1 MSIIPQLL
9 KKWKKIFWGT
19 LHVEVKLG
27 LLYDKQH
34 EDFDSME
41 FNFLISNLS
50 EIEEFSLR
58 GGSRPVKAGKIMN

>member
-1 MSIIPQLL
+1 M
-9 KKWKKIFWGT
+9 
-19 LHVEVKLG
+19 EVKLG

-58 GGSRPVKAGKIMN
+58 GGSLPVKQAKS

>member
-1 MSIIPQLL
+1 M
-9 KKWKKIFWGT
+9 
-19 LHVEVKLG
+19 EVKLG

-50 EIEEFSLR
+50 EIEVFPERWIPASKNRQNHELV
-58 GGSRPVKAGKIMN
+58 GTCQEL